1 MIIYLVFGII
11 IGSVM
16 SLFTIGHLSI
26 SMVADHKLS
35 KLFLNKNFKS
45 NKFLAAVLVIHLFN
59 LILGLAFSILFY
71 FIFYDFIQLTF
82 TLLIVFAGIIIALI
96 LKPFWKHVFL
106 ETTVFILLYIWMMP
120 LISSIIELR
129 NL

>member
-1 MIIYLVFGII
+1 MIINLVFGII

-16 SLFTIGHLSI
+16 SLFTIGHLSV
-26 SMVADHKLS
+26 SMVTDEKLS

-45 NKFLAAVLVIHLFN
+45 NKFLIAVLIIHFFN

-71 FIFYDFIQLTF
+71 FVFDDFIQLTI
-82 TLLIVFAGIIIALI
+82 TLLIIFGGIILVLI

-106 ETTVFILLYIWMMP
+106 ETAVFILLYIWLMP
-120 LISSIIELR
+120 LISSIL
-129 NL
+129 